1 MKNLHKAARRKIEKL
16 EGGSDESRQRHIQ
29 DAVRRA
35 TIRVAVKQSA
45 IPENGVK
52 KFGEL
57 IIKGEKY
64 GK

>member
-1 MKNLHKAARRKIEKL
+1 MKNLQKAEMRKREKL

-52 KFGEL
+52 KFSEL
-57 IIKGEKY
+57 VIKGEKY